1 MEQGKG
7 IVRITVVK
15 SGDMY
20 LATSLD
26 APGVSYSSR
35 NRITAIQSFRA
46 HILREEAS
54 QTILGSASPWVN
66 AVLPVVDGDP

>member
-1 MEQGKG
+1 MSESKSVIR
-7 IVRITVVK
+7 IVVAK

-20 LATSLD
+20 LVTSPD

-35 NRITAIQSFRA
+35 SRLTAVQSFRA

-66 AVLPVVDGDP
+66 AVLPVVDEG